1 MCDLSSVGNDAKSD
15 GEDYSSSSDADKDAD
30 ADEVDV
36 AALVPGLRVVL
47 IDGAE
52 KKFANTTILD
62 MEPKPTK
69 GFPGRLGDMVMV
81 RGGHNKVGFPKKTAM
96 QVVSGWEKTAM
107 WAKAKAGKNT
117 PSKWEDYP
125 GVLAANWTFFTQ
137 DMTPGNLMKLDCFL
151 IDRRHIYI
159 KPKAPAKTAA
169 AAATT
174 KSPVKKKS
182 ASKAGKSHKK

>member
-1 MCDLSSVGNDAKSD
+1 MCDLSSIGKDAD
-15 GEDYSSSSDADKDAD
+15 GSEEDYSSCGDDDKDAD

-36 AALVPGLRVVL
+36 SALVPGLRVVL

-69 GFPGRLGDMVMV
+69 GFPGKLGDMVMV
-81 RGGHNKVGFPKKTAM
+81 RGGLTKPNFPKRSAM

-107 WAKAKAGKNT
+107 WAKVGKKT

-125 GVLAANWTFFTQ
+125 GILGANWSFFTQ
-137 DMTPGNLMKLDCFL
+137 DMTPGNLMKLDSFL
-151 IDRRHIYI
+151 IDRRHIFV
-159 KPKAPAKTAA
+159 KPKAPAKTAS
-169 AAATT
+169 ATT
-174 KSPVKKKS
+174 SSPGKKKG
-182 ASKAGKSHKK
+182 AAKAGKAKKK

>member
-1 MCDLSSVGNDAKSD
+1 MCDLSSVGKDAD
-15 GEDYSSSSDADKDAD
+15 GDEEDYSSSGDDDKDAD

-36 AALVPGLRVVL
+36 PALVPGLRVVL

-107 WAKAKAGKNT
+107 WSKARGGKNT

-125 GVLAANWTFFTQ
+125 GILAANWAFFTQ
-137 DMTPGNLMKLDCFL
+137 DMTPGNLMKLDSFL
-151 IDRRHIYI
+151 IYRRHIFV
-159 KPKAPAKTAA
+159 KPKAPAKTAS
-169 AAATT
+169 ATT
-174 KSPVKKKS
+174 SSPGKKKG
-182 ASKAGKSHKK
+182 AAKAGKAKKK